1 MRIAVAKEIRPGE
14 KRVAL
19 VPDIISKLTKAGL
32 EVVIESG
39 AGVAAG
45 FPDEQL
51 NPYHPFSSA
60 VDGNADNNISVE
72 SNPYATYW
80 SATAPATGVFYL
92 NDFTGTIDKFNN
104 VNIDRIN
111 VYNVYRDNKFGTSVK
126 ISITDTAGAV
136 TDRTVSETVDGLAT
150 GRFNLIESFTSMS
163 GVSISGIGGNGIPT
177 LDQIEILDYRRNRGL
192 INYDFTTGKIHQQ
205 EGFLIGMWTE
215 FPNNSIDVKKI
226 NLVHNIK
233 TGCQY
238 SGFNVYLNGSD
249 LVCDF
254 AVVSV
259 SGVSPV
265 STIIHRSI
273 TGSAY
278 NLLYNGRRCT
288 FLENYQLNG
297 HSTGAPLGRIRLADE
312 RNDTLCE
319 YYLEQKN
326 TGTNFSGEYFLFKDP
341 TKQDGIGNLSF
352 GINEWQDYPQGLVY
366 TSPIR
371 WGSMAV
377 WETASNGDSDPR
389 YASFGRNNTAEVE
402 EFYEFKY
409 LNLKLNL
416 CV

>member
-1 MRIAVAKEIRPGE
+1 
-14 KRVAL
+14 
-19 VPDIISKLTKAGL
+19 
-32 EVVIESG
+32 
-39 AGVAAG
+39 
-45 FPDEQL
+45 
-51 NPYHPFSSA
+51 
-60 VDGNADNNISVE
+60 
-72 SNPYATYW
+72 
-80 SATAPATGVFYL
+80 
-92 NDFTGTIDKFNN
+92 
-104 VNIDRIN
+104 
-111 VYNVYRDNKFGTSVK
+111 
-126 ISITDTAGAV
+126 
-136 TDRTVSETVDGLAT
+136 
-150 GRFNLIESFTSMS
+150 
-163 GVSISGIGGNGIPT
+163 
-177 LDQIEILDYRRNRGL
+177 
-192 INYDFTTGKIHQQ
+192 
-205 EGFLIGMWTE
+205 MWTE

-402 EFYEFKY
+402 EFYEFNSLKFKDT
-409 LNLKLNL
+409 LKNNLKVKNAEITLIKMTEEELIRKIHQINDNKKN
-416 CV
+416 VNVP